1 MSRPPRILL
10 SAGEASGD
18 RLGAGL
24 ARELRT
30 LRPDVELLG
39 MGGDEMGEAGVRL
52 VRHASGVAVMGLV
65 EVVTHLP
72 VVLGAMQALE
82 RTIDEEPPDLVVPV
96 DFPDF
101 NLRLAARART
111 RGIPVVYYVSPQVW
125 AWRAGRAREI
135 ARVVRRMLVL
145 FPFEVEFYERAGVP
159 VTFVGHPAAAR
170 RATARREEVLRSAGL
185 SPDRPTLALLPG
197 SRRKEVRRLLPVL
210 LEAFARLRRERPALQ
225 AVVPRARTL
234 PPGFVERI
242 AAGADPEISILD
254 GSYPEILDVSDAA
267 AVASGTATLDA
278 AMSGLPSV
286 VVYRM
291 HALSYLLARRLVRVE
306 HIALP
311 NLIAGRRLL
320 PELVQAECRPER
332 LAEELAPFLD
342 DPRVGARV
350 RQSLLRLRESLRGDG
365 AFRRAAE
372 SVLAELPAG
381 LR

>member
-1 MSRPPRILL
+1 MSRPPRIFL

-24 ARELRT
+24 ARELRA
-30 LRPDVELLG
+30 LCPGVELVG
-39 MGGDEMGEAGVRL
+39 MGGDEMAEAGVRL

-65 EVVTHLP
+65 EVLTHLP

-82 RTIDEEPPDLVVPV
+82 RALDDEPPDLLVPV
-96 DFPDF
+96 DFPEF
-101 NLRLAARART
+101 NLRLAARARA

-135 ARVVRRMLVL
+135 ARLVRRMLVL
-145 FPFEVEFYERAGVP
+145 FPFEAEFYERAGVP
-159 VTFVGHPAAAR
+159 VTFVGHPAAAAR
-170 RATARREEVLRSAGL
+170 ESVRREEVLRSAGL
-185 SPDRPTLALLPG
+185 STDRPTLALLPG
-197 SRRKEVRRLLPVL
+197 SRRKEVRRLFPVL
-210 LEAFARLRRERPALQ
+210 LGALARLRRERPALQ

-234 PPGFVERI
+234 PPGFLEGI
-242 AAGADPEISILD
+242 AARAGSEVSILD
-254 GSYPEILDVSDAA
+254 GSYPEILDVSDAG

-278 AMSGLPSV
+278 AMAGLPSV

-320 PELVQAECRPER
+320 PELVQADCRPER
-332 LAEELAPFLD
+332 VAAEIAPFLD
-342 DPRVGARV
+342 DPEVRERARD
-350 RQSLLRLRESLRGDG
+350 SLLRLRGALRGDG

-381 LR
+381 FR